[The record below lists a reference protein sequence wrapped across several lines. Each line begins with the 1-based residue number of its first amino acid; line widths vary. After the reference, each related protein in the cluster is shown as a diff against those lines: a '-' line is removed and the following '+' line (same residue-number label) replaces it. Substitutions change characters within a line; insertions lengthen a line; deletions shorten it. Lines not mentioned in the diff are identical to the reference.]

1 MRLRIFGISRLALF
15 FAGMFPSLTWCA
27 FHPLSVVYRRED
39 FFWVGGIGILTG
51 ILLSTFIRRG
61 FFLARF
67 FIYVLFIAGIAVA
80 LIGAVL
86 DRDFVSLGIALL
98 AFSMF
103 MGVVL
108 WLEKKILSA
117 TLNPGHVWYEG
128 DPRVI
133 PNLKAILR
141 SGDQMIPAQVRRL
154 DPGGFFLML
163 DQSFSFKPHQRVL
176 VEMASGS
183 RKVEG
188 EAKIVAHFKGEKM
201 GLGLQFLPK
210 DLYHFTDYSA
220 LVQELRGRGL

>member
-1 MRLRIFGISRLALF
+1 MRLRIFGIPRLALF

-39 FFWVGGIGILTG
+39 FFWVCGIGILTG

-61 FFLARF
+61 FFLSRYF
-67 FIYVLFIAGIAVA
+67 VYLLFITGIAVA

-103 MGVVL
+103 MGVVM
-108 WLEKKILSA
+108 WLEKKILSSA
-117 TLNPGHVWYEG
+117 LNPGHVWYEG

-133 PNLKAILR
+133 PNLNATLR
-141 SGDQMIPAQVRRL
+141 SGDQVVSARVRRL
-154 DPGGFFLML
+154 DPGGFFLLL
-163 DQSFSFKPHQRVL
+163 DQSFSFRPHQRVM
-176 VEMASGS
+176 VELASGS

-188 EAKIVAHFKGEKM
+188 EAKISAHFRGEKM